1 MPNTL
6 YTLTTNL
13 TLESA
18 LTLDSDIVYALQQA
32 TLLISGKLQQFADDS
47 AFGDKIQVA
56 FGTAVNTDEL
66 QSQWQAGDLSGFP
79 LIKIVA
85 GNDFNGANGAY
96 AIVNNRIYLSYEFL
110 GQNQGNL
117 GGIVALLLEEY
128 GHYVDGVLNSTDAL
142 GDEGAIFAS
151 LVLGES
157 LSDETLGQLKAE
169 NDAGVITIDG
179 KMIAVEQAFGTTAY
193 IQFGTSDIDRM
204 SGISIDNSN
213 NIYVTGWTYGN
224 LSGAGNAG
232 RGDVFIAKYLNSG
245 ERIWLQQ
252 FGTVDDDLPFSGIS
266 ADSSGNIYLAG
277 TGPIVG
283 TQRADVY
290 LWKYSASGTQLWSR
304 RFGTSAFDQDLRI
317 STDASGN
324 VLITGRTQGSFPGF
338 TNSGGD
344 DVFIAKYLS
353 TGTQFWIRQFGTF
366 STEWA
371 NGISA
376 DSSGNVYV
384 SGYTQGSL
392 PGNSNLG
399 GRDAFLVK
407 YSGSG
412 SQLWVRQ
419 FGTSGN
425 DTAVNNTTDSSGNI
439 YVAGYTVGT
448 LPSNSNL
455 GGNDGFLAKY
465 STSGS
470 QLWVRQFGTAGTDFA
485 QQVITDSSGNVYLA
499 GYTLGSFS
507 GYSNAGS
514 EDVFVAKYSPNGT
527 QLWVRQFGT
536 SASDIDSG
544 LSIDSS
550 GNIYLSGYT
559 MGSLPGNSNAGSA
572 DVFIIGIHPNGR
584 LLEKQPVNL
593 SVSSNTGT
601 EAGSTIITVTI
612 TTPNTVLQAQTVD
625 LTVSGSAS
633 PTDYILSNS
642 TITIPTGSNVGTVTF
657 TVFNDTLV
665 EPTETAILTIGNL
678 SSDLLFGT
686 TISQTITIISNDF
699 PRVNLSLS
707 SNTGSEAGTTVF
719 TVTATTTDPVIGNQT
734 VDLAITGTGI
744 TSGDYNLS
752 NSTITILDGQT
763 TGTVTFTVVDDAL
776 VEGTETATLTL
787 TNPSSGLI
795 LGSTISQAITL
806 TDNDFPVVNLSI
818 SSNAGT
824 EAGTT
829 VITITATTTDAV
841 IGNQTVDLA
850 ITGTGITSGDYNLS
864 NSTITI
870 LNGQTTGTVT
880 FTVVDDALV
889 EGTETATL
897 TLTNPSSGLIL
908 GSTISQAITLTD
920 NDFPVVNLSIS
931 SNAGT
936 EAGTTV
942 ITITATTTDAVIG
955 NQTVD
960 LAITGT
966 GITSGDYN
974 LSNSTI
980 TILNGQTTGTVTFTI
995 VDDALVEGTET
1006 ATLTLTNP
1014 SSGLILGS
1022 TISQAITL
1030 TDNDFAPPEDGNFD
1044 GIPDDQQDNVLSLQA
1059 PNNQYVTFAAPL
1071 GQPSVNV
1078 QTTPNPDPANTPPN
1092 VDFSLG
1098 FFAFNLPQV
1107 TPGDATTI
1115 TLFLPQGS
1123 TVNSY
1128 WKYGP
1133 TPDNPNPHWYD
1144 FTFDSL
1150 TNTGAIFQDIN
1161 SDGQNEIILHFVDG
1175 QRGDEDL
1182 TANGEIIDPGAPAFT
1197 ENLPNTPPTVLN
1209 PITDVNVNEDS
1220 ANTVIDLTNV
1230 FSDVDGDVIVKSVFV
1245 NNNPGLVTATIV
1257 DNQLTLDYQDN
1268 QSGIANLTIRGT
1280 SNGKTVDNSFTIT
1293 VASVND
1299 APTLQQEI
1307 ANQTATENQPFSFT
1321 IPANTF
1327 TDIDGDN
1334 LTYTLAIATV
1344 LPSGITFDAATGT
1357 FSGTPSDTASGTY
1370 NLTVI
1375 ASDSAGEKANDSFS
1389 LNVLNVLN
1397 GSSSSETVNGTSGD
1411 DHINAGAGNDTVNG
1425 GEGNDITGLPR

>member
-252 FGTVDDDLPFSGIS
+252 FGTIDDDLPFSGIS

-880 FTVVDDALV
+880 FT
-889 EGTETATL
+889 
-897 TLTNPSSGLIL
+897 
-908 GSTISQAITLTD
+908 
-920 NDFPVVNLSIS
+920 
-931 SNAGT
+931 
-936 EAGTTV
+936 
-942 ITITATTTDAVIG
+942 
-955 NQTVD
+955 
-960 LAITGT
+960 
-966 GITSGDYN
+966 
-974 LSNSTI
+974 
-980 TILNGQTTGTVTFTI
+980 I

-1197 ENLPNTPPTVLN
+1197 
-1209 PITDVNVNEDS
+1209 
-1220 ANTVIDLTNV
+1220 
-1230 FSDVDGDVIVKSVFV
+1230 
-1245 NNNPGLVTATIV
+1245 
-1257 DNQLTLDYQDN
+1257 
-1268 QSGIANLTIRGT
+1268 R
-1280 SNGKTVDNSFTIT
+1280 
-1293 VASVND
+1293 
-1299 APTLQQEI
+1299 
-1307 ANQTATENQPFSFT
+1307 
-1321 IPANTF
+1321 
-1327 TDIDGDN
+1327 
-1334 LTYTLAIATV
+1334 TLA
-1344 LPSGITFDAATGT
+1344 
-1357 FSGTPSDTASGTY
+1357 
-1370 NLTVI
+1370 N
-1375 ASDSAGEKANDSFS
+1375 
-1389 LNVLNVLN
+1389 
-1397 GSSSSETVNGTSGD
+1397 
-1411 DHINAGAGNDTVNG
+1411 
-1425 GEGNDITGLPR
+1425 

>member
-752 NSTITILDGQT
+752 NSTITIL
-763 TGTVTFTVVDDAL
+763 
-776 VEGTETATLTL
+776 
-787 TNPSSGLI
+787 
-795 LGSTISQAITL
+795 
-806 TDNDFPVVNLSI
+806 
-818 SSNAGT
+818 
-824 EAGTT
+824 
-829 VITITATTTDAV
+829 
-841 IGNQTVDLA
+841 
-850 ITGTGITSGDYNLS
+850 
-864 NSTITI
+864 
-870 LNGQTTGTVT
+870 
-880 FTVVDDALV
+880 
-889 EGTETATL
+889 
-897 TLTNPSSGLIL
+897 
-908 GSTISQAITLTD
+908 
-920 NDFPVVNLSIS
+920 
-931 SNAGT
+931 
-936 EAGTTV
+936 
-942 ITITATTTDAVIG
+942 
-955 NQTVD
+955 
-960 LAITGT
+960 
-966 GITSGDYN
+966 
-974 LSNSTI
+974 
-980 TILNGQTTGTVTFTI
+980 NGQTTGTVTFTI